1 MSFISS
7 VYPSYNNVTNY
18 SGEHAA
24 IKSAGTVHNGEQAQ
38 SLSALERAGHL
49 SLTQFGLLRLPRE
62 VLFLQEERNAKV
74 KTTKEGDEV
83 ASSNKSDLDEGRDL
97 NKVDNNTGARRSP
110 VDAAATKAKADH
122 LAAAENRN
130 AALADEASALETQAA
145 QKQQADKTDGA
156 HREFAPAQHRAEEA
170 AGSAFAAENKAEA
183 AKTERKNEKGGK
195 PERPSLIGL
204 PTTAYATLQATT
216 QPPAAPDAGADYQP
230 LNVLA

>member
-1 MSFISS
+1 MSFIST

-49 SLTQFGLLRLPRE
+49 GLTQFGLLRLPRE

-97 NKVDNNTGARRSP
+97 NKVDNNTGARKSLDNAKAKPDAFAR
-110 VDAAATKAKADH
+110 VENNAAAQADD
-122 LAAAENRN
+122 AQN
-130 AALADEASALETQAA
+130 ALKQASDSQQAQKNASARPQFT
-145 QKQQADKTDGA
+145 TTA
-156 HREFAPAQHRAEEA
+156 HVAEET
-170 AGSAFAAENKAEA
+170 AGSAFASENKAEA
-183 AKTERKNEKGGK
+183 AKTERKNEKAGK
-195 PERPSLIGL
+195 PERPSVISL
-204 PTTAYATLQATT
+204 PTTTYATLQATT
-216 QPPAAPDAGADYQP
+216 QPLARDAGEDHQP